1 MIVKIVL
8 FVCFMIV
15 WSFVT
20 IRSMLRRQKNREAA
34 VFSSLM
40 LISSVVGSLL
50 MARVELPSM
59 VVPFKIVFEPIGKM
73 LLMR

>member
-1 MIVKIVL
+1 MIVKIIL
-8 FVCFMIV
+8 FVSFMIV

-20 IRSMLRRQKNREAA
+20 IRSNLQRQKNREAV
-34 VFSSLM
+34 VFSGLM
-40 LISSVVGSLL
+40 AISSIVGSLL
-50 MARVELPSM
+50 IARVELPSM